1 MRNKAIVILS
11 VLCLVIAHTG
21 AVGQNASAS
30 EKQTRTTPKIDVKSV
45 SVSTKEPDVVSED
58 TVEPNEPTVLGVD
71 KMPAASHICKESVQK
86 QIDQVRNEIRV
97 GKRKGENIDELKKQI
112 KTLKA
117 RKKHMAGLNKE
128 KVTKPYLL

>member
-1 MRNKAIVILS
+1 MRNKAIVTLS
-11 VLCLVIAHTG
+11 VLCLVIAHIS

-30 EKQTRTTPKIDVKSV
+30 EKQTRTTPIIDVKSV
-45 SVSTKEPDVVSED
+45 SITMRKPAVVSEE
-58 TVEPNEPTVLGVD
+58 TAEPNEPTVLGVD
-71 KMPAASHICKESVQK
+71 KMPAASHTCEESVQK
-86 QIDQVRNEIRV
+86 QIDQVRNEIRA

-117 RKKHMAGLNKE
+117 RKKHMAGLKKE

>member
-11 VLCLVIAHTG
+11 VLCVVIAQTS
-21 AVGQNASAS
+21 AVGQNASSS

-45 SVSTKEPDVVSED
+45 SVSTKEPDVVPED
-58 TVEPNEPTVLGVD
+58 TVEPKESIVLGVD
-71 KMPAASHICKESVQK
+71 KMPHGNHICEESVQK
-86 QIDQVRNEIRV
+86 QIDQVRNEIRI
-97 GKRKGENIDELKKQI
+97 GKRKGEDVDDLKKQI

-117 RKKHMAGLNKE
+117 RKKYLAGLKKE